1 MTLYVISWLDKPDS
15 LELRMATREAH
26 FAHIAQ
32 HSEKVRVGGPF
43 TDAEGRMIGSM
54 MVFEGDSL
62 EEAQAF
68 HAADPY
74 ALAGLFETSQVRPW
88 RATVGGLAERRS
100 TVS

>member
-1 MTLYVISWLDKPDS
+1 MALFVISWMDKPGS

-26 FAHIAQ
+26 FAHIAKY
-32 HSEKVRVGGPF
+32 SEKVRVGGPF
-43 TDAEGRMIGSM
+43 VDEEGRMIGSL
-54 MVFEGDSL
+54 MVFEGQTL

-74 ALAGLFETSQVRPW
+74 TLAGLFERSEVKPW

-100 TVS
+100 TDS